1 MDKLHTI
8 LVSFMTY
15 TTTLRGKHRTLTGY
29 WIRIWIRNR
38 VTSDYIRLMLMRD
51 KKGDIVTV
59 VAAAVVVVV
68 AVAAVAGAATA

>member
-8 LVSFMTY
+8 LVLFMTY

-38 VTSDYIRLMLMRD
+38 VTRDYIRLMLMRD
-51 KKGDIVTV
+51 KCDIVTV
-59 VAAAVVVVV
+59 VAAVVVVVV
-68 AVAAVAGAATA
+68 AVAAVAGAAIA

>member
-8 LVSFMTY
+8 LVLFMTY

-38 VTSDYIRLMLMRD
+38 VTRDYIRLMLMRD
-51 KKGDIVTV
+51 KCDIVTV

>member
-8 LVSFMTY
+8 LVLFMTY
-15 TTTLRGKHRTLTGY
+15 TNTLRGKHRTLTGY

-38 VTSDYIRLMLMRD
+38 VTRDYIRLMLMRD
-51 KKGDIVTV
+51 KGDIVTV

-68 AVAAVAGAATA
+68 AVAAVAGAAIA

>member
-8 LVSFMTY
+8 LVLFMTY

-38 VTSDYIRLMLMRD
+38 VTRDYIRLMLMRD
-51 KKGDIVTV
+51 KGDIVTV

>member
-1 MDKLHTI
+1 
-8 LVSFMTY
+8 MTY

-38 VTSDYIRLMLMRD
+38 VTRDYIRLMLMRD
-51 KKGDIVTV
+51 KDDIVTV

>member
-38 VTSDYIRLMLMRD
+38 VTRDYIRLMLMRD
-51 KKGDIVTV
+51 KCDIVTV

-68 AVAAVAGAATA
+68 AVAAAAGAATA